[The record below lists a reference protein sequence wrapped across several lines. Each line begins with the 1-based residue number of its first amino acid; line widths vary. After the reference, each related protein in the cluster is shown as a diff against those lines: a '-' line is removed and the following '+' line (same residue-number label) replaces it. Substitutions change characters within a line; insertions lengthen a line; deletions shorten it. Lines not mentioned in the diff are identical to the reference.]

1 MNKRQTKI
9 VGLVMAVY
17 LAVAGMFF
25 LIARQQLYYRDFHT
39 DMLSAATTVGEIT
52 AQREIRQRFVPQGDW
67 ITSVSLRMG
76 TFARENTAQLTVSIV
91 DESGAL
97 LYSVTVPSSGMI
109 DNQVVSLS
117 MDTPLAVSKEQPL
130 YLVLT
135 SPDGAPGNAVTVCL
149 GNAISTG
156 KAAVAQKIAPE
167 DLAIADGVS
176 MEGSL
181 CFQVYERD
189 ALLVGK
195 VYWYAVAVLGL
206 LLLGYCLHTSR
217 LASQGKTNRFLTF
230 AATFRRYRFL
240 MKQLILRD
248 FKSRYKRSVLG
259 VLWSFLNP
267 LLTMLVQYVVFSTLF
282 RGDIPNYA
290 LYLLTGIVCFNF
302 FSEATSVSSQS
313 IVDNTPLITKVY
325 VPKIIYPTASVVS
338 STINLLFSIIPLVIV
353 MLITGA
359 YPKPA
364 MLLLPYGLLC
374 LVLLSTGIGL
384 ILATGMV
391 FFKDVQFL
399 WNILVMLWMYAT
411 PIFYPESI
419 IPSSLLPLYRC
430 NPMYQV
436 VTFCRTILID
446 GVSPAPS
453 AYFACFLCAVIP
465 MAIGLTLFRKKQDEF
480 ILHL

>member
-1 MNKRQTKI
+1 MNKRHAKI
-9 VGLVMAVY
+9 LCLVMAVY
-17 LAVAGMFF
+17 LALASMFF
-25 LIARQQLYYRDFHT
+25 LIAREQLYYRDSHT
-39 DMLSAATTVGEIT
+39 DMLSTATTVGEIT
-52 AQREIRQRFVPQGDW
+52 VHREIRQRFVPKGSW

-76 TFARENTAQLTVSIV
+76 TFARENTAQLTVSIE
-91 DESGAL
+91 DASGTVL
-97 LYSVTVPSSGMI
+97 HTVTVPSGGLT
-109 DNQVVSLS
+109 DNEVMSLPL
-117 MDTPLAVSKEQPL
+117 DTPLPVTKGQPL

-135 SPDGAPGNAVTVCL
+135 SPDGVPGNAVTVCL
-149 GNAISTG
+149 GNSISAG
-156 KAAVAQKIAPE
+156 KAAVARKIAPE
-167 DLAIADGVS
+167 DLATVDGAPQD
-176 MEGSL
+176 GSL
-181 CFQVYERD
+181 CFQIYERSE
-189 ALLVGK
+189 LLVGK
-195 VYWYAVAVLGL
+195 IYWYAVACLGL
-206 LLLGYCLHTSR
+206 ILLIYALRTCR
-217 LASQGKTNRFLTF
+217 LAFQGKTNRFLTC
-230 AATFRRYRFL
+230 AAIFRRYSFL

-282 RGDIPNYA
+282 RGDIPNYS

-302 FSEATSVSSQS
+302 FSEATSNASQS

-338 STINLLFSIIPLVIV
+338 SAINLLLSIIPLVIV

-374 LVLLSTGIGL
+374 LIFLSTGIGL
-384 ILATGMV
+384 VLATGMV

-399 WNILVMLWMYAT
+399 WNILVMLWMYMT
-411 PIFYPESI
+411 PIFYPASI
-419 IPSSLLPLYRC
+419 IPAPLLPIYRC

-446 GVSPAPS
+446 GDSPSPS
-453 AYFACFLCAVIP
+453 AYFACFLCAAIP
-465 MAIGLTLFRKKQDEF
+465 MVIGLTLFRKKQDEF

>member
-1 MNKRQTKI
+1 MNKRHAKI
-9 VGLVMAVY
+9 LCLVMAAY
-17 LAVAGMFF
+17 LALAGMFF
-25 LIARQQLYYRDFHT
+25 LIAKEQLYYRDSHT
-39 DMLSAATTVGEIT
+39 DMLSTATTVGEIT
-52 AQREIRQRFVPQGDW
+52 AQREVRQRFVPRGGW
-67 ITSVSLRMG
+67 ITSISLRMG
-76 TFARENTAQLTVSIV
+76 TFARENTAQFTLSIT
-91 DESGAL
+91 DDSGAL
-97 LYSVTVPSSGMI
+97 LYSVTVPSSGMV
-109 DNQVVSLS
+109 DNQVVSFSL
-117 MDTPLAVSKEQPL
+117 DTPLAVAKGQPL
-130 YLVLT
+130 YLILT
-135 SPDGAPGNAVTVCL
+135 SPDGEPGNAVTVCL
-149 GNAISTG
+149 GNSISAG

-167 DLAIADGVS
+167 DLATVNGAPQN
-176 MEGSL
+176 GSL
-181 CFQVYERD
+181 CFQIYERFE
-189 ALLVGK
+189 LLVGK
-195 VYWYAVAVLGL
+195 IYWYAVAVIGL
-206 LLLGYCLHTSR
+206 LLLCYCLRTCH
-217 LASQGKTNRFLTF
+217 LASQGKTNRFLTCTAIF
-230 AATFRRYRFL
+230 HRYRFL

-313 IVDNTPLITKVY
+313 IVDNTSLITKVY

-338 STINLLFSIIPLVIV
+338 STINLLLSIIPLVIV

-374 LVLLSTGIGL
+374 LVFLSTGIGL

-419 IPSSLLPLYRC
+419 IPSPLLPLYRC

-446 GVSPAPS
+446 GISPAPG

>member
-1 MNKRQTKI
+1 MNKHQTKI

-17 LAVAGMFF
+17 LALAGFFF
-25 LIARQQLYYRDFHT
+25 LIAREQLYYRDFHT
-39 DMLSAATTVGEIT
+39 EMLSTATTVGEVISG
-52 AQREIRQRFVPQGDW
+52 QVIRQRFVPQGNW

-76 TFARENTAQLTVSIV
+76 TFARENTAQFTVSIA
-91 DESGAL
+91 DESGSV
-97 LYSVTVPSSGMI
+97 LYSVTLPSNGLA
-109 DNQVVSLS
+109 DNAVMSFP
-117 MDTPLAVSKEQPL
+117 MDTPLPVTKGQPL
-130 YLVLT
+130 YLIFT

-167 DLAIADGVS
+167 DLVSVDGVS

-181 CFQVYERD
+181 CFQIFERNE
-189 ALLVGK
+189 LLVGNI
-195 VYWYAVAVLGL
+195 YWYAVAAIGL
-206 LLLGYCLHTSR
+206 ILLGYSLHTCH
-217 LASQGKTNRFLTF
+217 LVSQGKTNRFLTF
-230 AATFRRYRFL
+230 TATFRKYRFL

-302 FSEATSVSSQS
+302 FSEATSVASQS

-338 STINLLFSIIPLVIV
+338 SAINLLLSIIPLVIV
-353 MLITGA
+353 MLITGS
-359 YPKPA
+359 YLNPA

-374 LVLLSTGIGL
+374 LVFLSTGIGL
-384 ILATGMV
+384 LLATGMV
-391 FFKDVQFL
+391 FFKDIQFL
-399 WNILVMLWMYAT
+399 WNILVMLWMYMT

-419 IPSSLLPLYRC
+419 IPSPLLPLYRC

-446 GVSPAPS
+446 GVSPS
-453 AYFACFLCAVIP
+453 LGAYFACFLCAVIP
-465 MAIGLTLFRKKQDEF
+465 MALGLALFRKKQDEF